1 MNFTLKPL
9 AIAVN
14 LVVLGS
20 SVLALPALANNA
32 QGTHKDIEVI
42 TISNQ
47 RHNSLEDNQ
56 SYAQGKTSEADLAN
70 WLASVPGA
78 NINSNGPITGIA
90 QYRGL
95 FGDRVATT
103 LDGHPIV
110 GAGPNAMDTPLS
122 YSTPLIVDSMTVY
135 RGIAPVSA
143 GMSTIGGAID
153 IKMRKAE
160 VAGSELA
167 QITGD
172 VQAGYRSNNNATTLS
187 GVTNLAKGDVALLLY
202 GNTQAGDSMESGD
215 GTVIAPT
222 DFDKTQAGFDI
233 RHSVDSNT
241 VGLSYHYTKT
251 TDSGTPALPMDIEYI
266 ESQRIN
272 LDGDFELGD
281 WQGEWSLGYLDADH
295 GMTNFLMR
303 AHDPMKKRRNTALAD
318 TTDFKF
324 VLNRELSFGDL
335 SLGEIAFGIDGYLA
349 THDSVITNPSNA
361 EFEVINF
368 NNVKDDRFAFFTEW
382 QNQFAATTVQFGVRV
397 KHAKANADE
406 VYGNMAMNMNM
417 DLGMGDM
424 NMDSGMGDMNMDS
437 GMDDMNMDSGMG
449 DMNMDSG
456 MGDMNMDSGM
466 SDMPMPSMGDLL
478 SDLEDDFNN
487 ANREVSDTNVDLAL
501 STQTQ
506 LTDKLSLY
514 VGVGIKSR
522 APSYQERY
530 LWTPM
535 EATGGLADGHTYIG
549 DINLESETAYQS
561 DLGLTWQNSDFM
573 IAPHVFYQSIDN
585 YIQGAPMEM
594 EDASAKM
601 MASMMAKDENPLK
614 FSNVDAKLYGA
625 DVNWYYNISD
635 NLQLSGIASYV
646 KGERRDIEDN
656 LYRIAPLNGQL
667 SVSYHDENVIAN
679 VTLVAVDAQDDV
691 SATNTEQ
698 ATSGYGLVNLDVE
711 YFVTNDFT
719 VRGGVDNL
727 LDREYQNHLGGYN
740 RVKEVETPVMTRL
753 PSEGVSAWI
762 EATYS
767 F

>member
-9 AIAVN
+9 AVAVN

-20 SVLALPALANNA
+20 SVLALPALANTA
-32 QGTHKDIEVI
+32 QGEIKDIEVI

-47 RHNSLEDNQ
+47 RHNALEDNQ
-56 SYAQGKTSEADLAN
+56 SYAQGKTTEADLAN

-95 FGDRVATT
+95 FGDRVATS

-110 GAGPNAMDTPLS
+110 GAGPNSMDTPLS

-143 GMSTIGGAID
+143 GMNTLGGAID
-153 IKMRKAE
+153 VKMRKAE
-160 VAGSELA
+160 VMGSDTT
-167 QITGD
+167 QISGD
-172 VQAGYRSNNNATTLS
+172 LQAGYRSNNSASTLS
-187 GVTNLAKGDVALLLY
+187 GVTNIAKGDVAVLLY
-202 GNTQAGDSMESGD
+202 GNTQAGDDIESGD

-222 DFDKTQAGFDI
+222 EFDKTQAGFDI
-233 RHSVDSNT
+233 RHSVENNT

-272 LDGDFELGD
+272 LDGDFLMGE

-295 GMTNFLMR
+295 GMTNFEMR

-324 VLNRELSFGDL
+324 VLNREFSFGELSFGV
-335 SLGEIAFGIDGYLA
+335 DGYMA
-349 THDSVITNPSNA
+349 THDSVITNPSDA
-361 EFEVINF
+361 MFEVVNF
-368 NNVKDDRFAFFTEW
+368 NNVTDDRFALFTEW
-382 QNQFAATTVQFGVRV
+382 QNTYRQTTIQFGVRL
-397 KHAKANADE
+397 KHAKSNADK
-406 VYGNMAMNMNM
+406 VHGNMPMNMPMGDMNS
-417 DLGMGDM
+417 GMGDM
-424 NMDSGMGDMNMDS
+424 PNMDSGMA
-437 GMDDMNMDSGMG
+437 
-449 DMNMDSG
+449 
-456 MGDMNMDSGM
+456 
-466 SDMPMPSMGDLL
+466 MPSMGTLM

-487 ANREVSDTNVDLAL
+487 ADREVSDTNVDVAL
-501 STQTQ
+501 STETQ
-506 LTDKLSLY
+506 LSESLSLY
-514 VGVGIKSR
+514 IGAGIKNR

-549 DINLESETAYQS
+549 DINLKSETAYQG
-561 DLGLTWQNSDFM
+561 DLGLTWQSSDFM
-573 IAPHVFYQSIDN
+573 IAPHVFYQNIDN
-585 YIQGAPMEM
+585 YIQGTPMGM
-594 EDASAKM
+594 DDMAASS
-601 MASMMAKDENPLK
+601 MASMMAGDDDALK

-625 DVNWYYNISD
+625 DVNWYYNINDSF
-635 NLQLSGIASYV
+635 QLSGIASYV
-646 KGERRDIEDN
+646 KGERRDIDDN
-656 LYRIAPLNGQL
+656 LYRIAPLNGQV
-667 SVSYHDENVIAN
+667 SVSYHNESLITNL
-679 VTLVAVDAQDDV
+679 TLVAVASQDDV

-698 ATSGYGLVNLDVE
+698 TTSGYGLVNIDLE

-740 RVKEVETPVMTRL
+740 RVKEVDTPVMTRL
-753 PSEGVSAWI
+753 PSEGLSAWI

>member
-9 AIAVN
+9 AVAVN

-20 SVLALPALANNA
+20 SVLAFPTLADDA
-32 QGTHKDIEVI
+32 QGTLKDSRDIEVI

-47 RHNSLEDNQ
+47 RHNTLEDNQ
-56 SYAQGKTSEADLAN
+56 SYAQGKTTEADLAN

-95 FGDRVATT
+95 FGDRVSTS

-143 GMSTIGGAID
+143 GMNTLGGAID

-160 VAGSELA
+160 VMDSETTQA
-167 QITGD
+167 SGD
-172 VQAGYRSNNNATTLS
+172 LQAGYRSNNSASTLS
-187 GVTNLAKGDVALLLY
+187 GVTNIAKGDVAVLLY
-202 GNTQAGDSMESGD
+202 GNTQAGDDMESGD

-222 DFDKTQAGFDI
+222 EFDKTQAGFDI
-233 RHSVDSNT
+233 RHSVESNT

-272 LDGDFELGD
+272 VDGNFQLAE

-295 GMTNFLMR
+295 GMTNFEMR

-318 TTDFKF
+318 TTDFKL
-324 VLNRELSFGDL
+324 VLNREFSFGDF
-335 SLGEIAFGIDGYLA
+335 SLGEIAFGIDGYFA
-349 THDSVITNPSNA
+349 THDSVITNPTNDM
-361 EFEVINF
+361 FEVVNF
-368 NNVKDDRFAFFTEW
+368 NNVTDDRIAFFTEW
-382 QNQFAATTVQFGVRV
+382 QNTYRQTTIQLGVRV
-397 KHAKANADE
+397 KHAKSNADE
-406 VYGNMAMNMNM
+406 VSGNMAMNMTM
-417 DLGMGDM
+417 DDM
-424 NMDSGMGDMNMDS
+424 NS
-437 GMDDMNMDSGMG
+437 GMDDMSNMGSDDSSMGDMDSGMA
-449 DMNMDSG
+449 MPNMG
-456 MGDMNMDSGM
+456 ALMG
-466 SDMPMPSMGDLL
+466 
-478 SDLEDDFNN
+478 DLEDDFNN
-487 ANREVSDTNVDLAL
+487 ADREVSDTNVDIAL

-506 LTDKLSLY
+506 LSESLTLY
-514 VGVGIKSR
+514 IGAGIKNR

-535 EATGGLADGHTYIG
+535 EATGGLADGQTYIG
-549 DINLESETAYQS
+549 DINLESETAYQG
-561 DLGLTWQNSDFM
+561 DLGLTWQSSDFM
-573 IAPHVFYQSIDN
+573 IAPHVFYQNIDN
-585 YIQGAPMEM
+585 YIQGTPMGM
-594 EDASAKM
+594 EDMTASS
-601 MASMMAKDENPLK
+601 MASMMAGDDNPLK

-625 DVNWYYNISD
+625 DVNWYYNI
-635 NLQLSGIASYV
+635 NENFQLSGIASYV
-646 KGERRDIEDN
+646 KGERRDIDDN

-667 SVSYHDENVIAN
+667 SFTYHSDNLIGN
-679 VTLVAVDAQDDV
+679 LTLVAVAAQDDV
-691 SATNTEQ
+691 SETNTEQ
-698 ATSGYGLVNLDVE
+698 ATSGYGLVNIDLE
-711 YFVTNDFT
+711 YFVTADFT
-719 VRGGVDNL
+719 LRGGVDNL

-740 RVKEVETPVMTRL
+740 RVKEVGTPVMTRL
-753 PSEGVSAWI
+753 PSEGLSAWI

>member
-9 AIAVN
+9 TIAVN

-20 SVLALPALANNA
+20 SILALPALANQALIDNA
-32 QGTHKDIEVI
+32 QSVIKDIEVI

-47 RHNSLEDNQ
+47 RHNSLTDNQ
-56 SYAQGKTSEADLAN
+56 SYAQGKTTEADLAN

-95 FGDRVATT
+95 FGDRVATS
-103 LDGHPIV
+103 LDGHPVI

-143 GMSTIGGAID
+143 GMSTIGGAIA

-160 VAGSELA
+160 VSNANNPQVS
-167 QITGD
+167 GD
-172 VQAGYRSNNNATTLS
+172 LQAGYRSNNSANTLS
-187 GVTNLAKGDVALLLY
+187 GVTNIAKGDVALLLY

-215 GTVIAPT
+215 GTVISPT
-222 DFDKTQAGFDI
+222 DFEKTQAGFDV
-233 RHSVDSNT
+233 RHSVEDNT
-241 VGLSYHYTKT
+241 VGLGYHYTKT

-266 ESQRIN
+266 ESHRIN
-272 LDGDFELGD
+272 IDGVFQAGQ

-303 AHDPMKKRRNTALAD
+303 AHDPMKKRRNTAVAD

-324 VLNRELSFGDL
+324 VLNREFSFGELSFGL
-335 SLGEIAFGIDGYLA
+335 DGYLA
-349 THDSVITNPSNA
+349 SHDSIITNPSNA
-361 EFEVINF
+361 MFAVVNF
-368 NNVKDDRFAFFTEW
+368 NNVQDDRVGFFSQW
-382 QNQFAATTVQFGVRV
+382 QNQYRQTTIQFGVRV
-397 KHAKANADE
+397 KHAITDADE
-406 VYGNMAMNMNM
+406 VSGNMAMGNMSA
-417 DLGMGDM
+417 GTISPGT
-424 NMDSGMGDMNMDS
+424 
-437 GMDDMNMDSGMG
+437 
-449 DMNMDSG
+449 
-456 MGDMNMDSGM
+456 
-466 SDMPMPSMGDLL
+466 MPMPTMGALL
-478 SDLEDDFNN
+478 SDLENDFNS
-487 ANREVSDTNVDLAL
+487 ADRKVSDTNVDVAL

-506 LTDKLSLY
+506 LSEALSLY
-514 VGVGIKSR
+514 VGAGIKSR

-535 EATGGLADGHTYIG
+535 ESTGGLADGHTYIG
-549 DINLESETAYQS
+549 DINLESETAYQV
-561 DLGLTWQNSDFM
+561 DVGLTWQSNDFM
-573 IAPHVFYQSIDN
+573 IAPHVFYQNIDN
-585 YIQGAPMEM
+585 YIQGTPMAM
-594 EDASAKM
+594 VDASAKM
-601 MASMMAKDENPLK
+601 LALMMSNDDNPLK

-625 DVNWYYNISD
+625 DVNWYYNLTD

-646 KGERRDIEDN
+646 KGERRDIDDN
-656 LYRIAPLNGQL
+656 LYRIAPLNGQV
-667 SVSYHDENVIAN
+667 SFSYHDANVITN
-679 VTLVAVDAQDDV
+679 LTLVAVAAQNDV

-698 ATSGYGLVNLDVE
+698 ATAGYGVVNIDIE

-719 VRGGVDNL
+719 LRGGVDNL
-727 LDREYQNHLGGYN
+727 LDRAYQNHLGGYN
-740 RVKEVETPVMTRL
+740 RVKEVGTPVMNRL
-753 PSEGVSAWI
+753 PSEGLSAWL